1 MEYSIIL
8 GLCVVVILAVCLG
21 IFIRS
26 YLQLRK
32 MYEELQVSCNNLEK
46 LNRELRSQR
55 HDYINHL
62 QVVYGLM
69 ELEEYEELYAYL
81 YPVYKDIMKTGKAL
95 KTTKPAI
102 NALLMAKMTEAE
114 NKGIDFA
121 IEVKSDLKALHVEDW
136 ELCRVISNL
145 IDNGITALEEHEG
158 EKKLNIDI
166 SEDRQR
172 YIMTVSNN
180 GPQIPD
186 QMLFSMFK
194 PGITSKKGEGHG
206 MGLHI
211 VMTIINKYNGTM
223 KVVSNAKETSFTFG
237 FPKIERR

>member
-55 HDYINHL
+55 HDYLNHL

-81 YPVYKDIMKTGKAL
+81 YPVY
-95 KTTKPAI
+95 
-102 NALLMAKMTEAE
+102 
-114 NKGIDFA
+114 
-121 IEVKSDLKALHVEDW
+121 
-136 ELCRVISNL
+136 
-145 IDNGITALEEHEG
+145 
-158 EKKLNIDI
+158 
-166 SEDRQR
+166 
-172 YIMTVSNN
+172 
-180 GPQIPD
+180 
-186 QMLFSMFK
+186 
-194 PGITSKKGEGHG
+194 
-206 MGLHI
+206 
-211 VMTIINKYNGTM
+211 
-223 KVVSNAKETSFTFG
+223 
-237 FPKIERR
+237 